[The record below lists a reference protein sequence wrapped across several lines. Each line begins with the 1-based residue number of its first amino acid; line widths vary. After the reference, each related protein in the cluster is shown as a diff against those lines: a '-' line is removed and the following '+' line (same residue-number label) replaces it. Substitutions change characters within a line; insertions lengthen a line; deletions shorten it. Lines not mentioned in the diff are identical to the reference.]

1 MKPFLIFLSFGLSVA
16 AAVLGNTCGASE
28 GKKLVLTGTVYDIN
42 HAVIVSGEVV
52 AQNFEGTEFSG
63 LTNGEGVYRLEL
75 PFASYKVEANASGFV
90 PIGWRC

>member
-52 AQNFEGTEFSG
+52 A
-63 LTNGEGVYRLEL
+63 
-75 PFASYKVEANASGFV
+75 
-90 PIGWRC
+90 